1 MSSAE
6 LIMGEESGCVCWCLF
21 GEPGIV
27 EGLRGER
34 AGAVVEHELR
44 EVARGGGGLGGQAAK
59 HCV

>member
-1 MSSAE
+1 MEERTLSAE
-6 LIMGEESGCVCWCLF
+6 FVMGEESGCVGWSLL

-44 EVARGGGGLGGQAAK
+44 EVVGDGGG
-59 HCV
+59 C